1 MRSLSMRI
9 ANPHLITKKSKFG
22 YPTKKFKARK
32 TNVESPSKLENDARP
47 DQESSTLLITHPD
60 SGLLK
65 KKALVVIEEDSKSFT
80 K

>member
-22 YPTKKFKARK
+22 YPTKKFKAK
-32 TNVESPSKLENDARP
+32 KSNLELTPKIENDLARQ
-47 DQESSTLLITHPD
+47 DQESSSLLVPPD
-60 SGLLK
+60 SVLIK
-65 KKALVVIEEDSKSFT
+65 KRALIAIEEDSKSY

>member
-22 YPTKKFKARK
+22 YPTKKFKAK
-32 TNVESPSKLENDARP
+32 KSNLEITQKIDNDTVRQ
-47 DQESSTLLITHPD
+47 DQETSSLLVHPD
-60 SGLLK
+60 SVLIK
-65 KKALVVIEEDSKSFT
+65 KKALIAIEEDSKSF